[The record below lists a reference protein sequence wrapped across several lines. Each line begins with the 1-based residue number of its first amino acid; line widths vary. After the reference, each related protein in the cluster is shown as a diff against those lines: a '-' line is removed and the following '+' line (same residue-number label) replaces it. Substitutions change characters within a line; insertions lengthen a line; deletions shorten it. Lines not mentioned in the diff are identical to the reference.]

1 MEDNKRDYSDFF
13 KKAEDKGTNGQL
25 HDNMA
30 QEELG
35 EERRS
40 DKAQANYTKPAGGSD
55 SYYYSYGPYKPY
67 KPARQEG
74 ETTLEPQDDLSSTTA
89 SATDSTDVTH
99 VEVTAPRPMRPFGL
113 GGRWSG
119 QQSGQSAGQ
128 QGGPTSGPTNAAAW
142 QYPKKR
148 RSNASSVFAAFLAGA
163 LVVGSL
169 MFAADKMNLF
179 TGTEGYMAGSG
190 SASHSVISGSG
201 STGGVKTTAL
211 DMARPNNIS
220 GMVDAASPAVVKIET
235 FVKPKARSG
244 NSNNPF
250 FNDPFFRQFFGDGY
264 GGQAPQ
270 QQQPQQQGSDSLQPE
285 GMGSGF
291 IYKDSGYIL
300 TNEHV
305 IDGADQVQVT
315 VQGYSKKFTAKVL
328 GSSYDYDLAVLKIE
342 GDKPFETL
350 PLGNVDDLNVGDWV
364 VAIGNPYGF
373 DHTVTVGVLSAKE
386 RPIDIPDQKGDREY
400 KHLLQTDASIN
411 PGNSGGPL
419 LNLDGQ
425 VIGINTAVSAQAQG
439 IGFAI
444 PTTTITSLLEKLE
457 SGQKIPKE
465 PAPFI
470 GVALQDIDKS
480 WVTDLQLDGT
490 DGTIVSEVQRNSP
503 AFKAGIRQYDVIV
516 GMNGDKVTNSED
528 LSNKVKALKVG
539 DKATFTIVRNGKQM
553 EISVTIGDR
562 NADSGNQ

>member
-1 MEDNKRDYSDFF
+1 MEENKRDYSDFF
-13 KKAEDKGTNGQL
+13 KKTEDKGTNGTFR
-25 HDNMA
+25 DNSA
-30 QEELG
+30 QETQG
-35 EERRS
+35 EEQRS
-40 DKAQANYTKPAGGSD
+40 DKAQANYTKSSGGSD
-55 SYYYSYGPYKPY
+55 SYYYSYGPYKAYQQVEQVGGSVPNS
-67 KPARQEG
+67 PEDH
-74 ETTLEPQDDLSSTTA
+74 TPL
-89 SATDSTDVTH
+89 TDSAADTTGVTH
-99 VEVTAPRPMRPFGL
+99 VEVSAPRPMRPFGL
-113 GGRWSG
+113 GGRLSDQPQDGSSSG
-119 QQSGQSAGQ
+119 T
-128 QGGPTSGPTNAAAW
+128 TSSAAW

-148 RSNASSVFAAFLAGA
+148 RSNASSIFAAFLAGA

-179 TGTEGYMAGSG
+179 TGTQGYMAGGVG
-190 SASHSVISGSG
+190 SSTHSIVSGSG
-201 STGGVKTTAL
+201 GNGGVKTTAL
-211 DMARPNNIS
+211 DIARPNNIS

-235 FVKPKARSG
+235 FVKPKAHSG
-244 NSNNPF
+244 NSGNPF
-250 FNDPFFRQFFGDGY
+250 FNDPFFRQFFGDNFGN
-264 GGQAPQ
+264 QSPR
-270 QQQPQQQGSDSLQPE
+270 QQQPQQQDSDSLQPE

-315 VQGYSKKFTAKVL
+315 VQGNSKKFTAKVL

-350 PLGNVDDLNVGDWV
+350 PLGNVDELRVGDWV

-386 RPIDIPDQKGDREY
+386 RPIDIPDQKGAREY

-516 GMNGDKVTNSED
+516 SMNGDKITNSED
-528 LSNKVKALKVG
+528 LSTKVKALKVG
-539 DKATFTIVRNGKQM
+539 DKANFTVVRNGKQM
-553 EISVTIGDR
+553 EVSVTIGDR
-562 NADSGNQ
+562 NADSGNS

>member
-1 MEDNKRDYSDFF
+1 MEENKRDYSDFF
-13 KKAEDKGTNGQL
+13 KKTEDKETNGPL
-25 HDNMA
+25 NDT
-30 QEELG
+30 
-35 EERRS
+35 
-40 DKAQANYTKPAGGSD
+40 TKSSGGSD

-67 KPARQEG
+67 QSTKQEEG
-74 ETTLEPQDDLSSTTA
+74 SVPDLQDDLGLTTA
-89 SATDSTDVTH
+89 SATDSAGVTS

-113 GGRWSG
+113 GGRLSG
-119 QQSGQSAGQ
+119 QPSGQPAGQ
-128 QGGPTSGPTNAAAW
+128 LGEPSTGATNAAAW

-148 RSNASSVFAAFLAGA
+148 RSNASSIFAAFLAGA

-179 TGTEGYMAGSG
+179 TGTEGYMTGAG
-190 SASHSVISGSG
+190 SASHGVISNSGGS
-201 STGGVKTTAL
+201 GGVKTTAL

-235 FVKPKARSG
+235 FVRPKARSG

-270 QQQPQQQGSDSLQPE
+270 QQQPQQQQGSDSLQPE

-305 IDGADQVQVT
+305 IDGAEQVQVT

-350 PLGNVDDLNVGDWV
+350 PLGNVDDLRVGDWV

-444 PTTTITSLLEKLE
+444 PTTTITSLLQKLE

-480 WVTDLQLDGT
+480 WVTDLQLSDT
-490 DGTIVSEVQRNSP
+490 NGTIVSEVQRNSP

-516 GMNGDKVTNSED
+516 GMNGDKVANSQE
-528 LSNKVKALKVG
+528 LSDKVKALKVG
-539 DKATFTIVRNGKQM
+539 DKATFTIVRNGKQT
-553 EISVTIGDR
+553 EISVTIGDK
-562 NADSGNQ
+562 NADGGNQ